1 MGPDDPAVL
10 YEVRGPVARL
20 TLNRP
25 ARRNALDRPT
35 LDLLRAGLDRA
46 EADGVRVVCL
56 TGAGD
61 RVFCAG
67 ADLGDPAGFA
77 RGPDREGPRA
87 FAALLK
93 RLWSYPL
100 PLVARLNGHCLGGG
114 VGLALAC
121 DLAVARDDIE
131 VGTPE
136 VRVGLFP
143 MMIAPLILRKASR
156 AKAVEMILTGGR
168 VPAREAEAMGL
179 VTRAVPAAELD
190 AVVERAV
197 AGLVAAAPLAL
208 RLGRE
213 ALREVEG
220 MPVEAAVDLLC
231 DRLVALLA
239 TEDAAEGMRAF
250 LERRAPQW
258 RER

>member
-1 MGPDDPAVL
+1 MQPQESAVL
-10 YEVRGPVARL
+10 YEVRGVEARL

-25 ARRNALDRPT
+25 ARGNALDRT
-35 LDLLRAGLDRA
+35 MLDLLRAGLDRA

-77 RGPDREGPRA
+77 GGPDREGPRA

-93 RLWSYPL
+93 RLWSFPR
-100 PLVARLNGHCLGGG
+100 PVVARLNGHCLGGG
-114 VGLALAC
+114 LGLAVAC
-121 DLAVARDDIE
+121 DLAYARDDIE

-143 MMIAPLILRKASR
+143 MMIAPLILRKAAR

-190 AVVERAV
+190 TVVERAV
-197 AGLVAAAPLAL
+197 EGLGAAAPLAL
-208 RLGRE
+208 RWGRQ

-220 MPVEAAVDLLC
+220 MPVEVAVDAMC
-231 DRLVALLA
+231 DQLVALLA
-239 TEDAAEGMRAF
+239 TEDATEGMRAF
-250 LERRAPQW
+250 LERRAPAW

>member
-10 YEVRGPVARL
+10 YEVRGPAAWL
-20 TLNRP
+20 ILNRP
-25 ARRNALDRPT
+25 ARRNALDRT
-35 LDLLRAGLDRA
+35 ALDLLRAGLDRA
-46 EADGVRVVCL
+46 EADAVRMVVL
-56 TGAGD
+56 TGAGEQA
-61 RVFCAG
+61 FCAG

-77 RGPDREGPRA
+77 GGPDPEGPRA

-93 RLWSYPL
+93 RLCSFPL
-100 PLVARLNGHCLGGG
+100 PLVARVNGHCLGGG

-121 DLAVARDDIE
+121 DLAYARDDIE

-143 MMIAPLILRKASR
+143 MMIAPLVLRKASR

-179 VTRAVPAAELD
+179 VTRAVPPAELD
-190 AVVERAV
+190 AVVTRAV
-197 AGLVAAAPLAL
+197 EGLVAAAPLAL

-213 ALREVEG
+213 ALRDIEG
-220 MPVEAAVDLLC
+220 MPLDEAVDLLC

-239 TEDAAEGMRAF
+239 TEDAKEGMRAF
-250 LERRAPQW
+250 LERRAPVW

>member
-10 YEVRGPVARL
+10 YEVRGHAAWL

-46 EADGVRVVCL
+46 ETDGVRVVCL

-77 RGPDREGPRA
+77 GGPDREGPRA

-93 RLWSYPL
+93 RLWSFPR
-100 PLVARLNGHCLGGG
+100 PLVARVNGHCLGGG
-114 VGLALAC
+114 VGLAMAC
-121 DLAVARDDIE
+121 DLAYAREDIE

-143 MMIAPLILRKASR
+143 MMIAPLVLRKASR

-168 VPAREAEAMGL
+168 VPAREAEAMGI

-197 AGLVAAAPLAL
+197 EGLVAAAPLAL

-213 ALREVEG
+213 ALREVEQT
-220 MPVEAAVDLLC
+220 PVEAAVDVLC

-250 LERRAPQW
+250 LERRAPAW

>member
-1 MGPDDPAVL
+1 MGPDDPTVL
-10 YEVRGPVARL
+10 YEVRGQAARL

-35 LDLLRAGLDRA
+35 LDLLLAGLDRA

-61 RVFCAG
+61 QVFCAG

-77 RGPDREGPRA
+77 GGPDREGPRA

-93 RLWSYPL
+93 RLWSFPR

-121 DLAVARDDIE
+121 DLAYARDDVE

-156 AKAVEMILTGGR
+156 GKAMEMILTGGR

-190 AVVERAV
+190 AVVDRAV
-197 AGLVAAAPLAL
+197 ERLVAAAPLAL

-220 MPVEAAVDLLC
+220 TPVEAAVDVLC

-250 LERRAPQW
+250 LERRAPAW